1 MRENCSGGGVQ
12 EGWNSQGDLEQRASE
27 IARRS
32 ERLTRDRKVPGSS
45 PRWSGGRIFFSRV
58 KKKKKKSP

>member
-27 IARRS
+27 TARRS
-32 ERLTRDRKVPGSS
+32 ERLTRDRKGGFES
-45 PRWSGGRIFFSRV
+45 PLERRENFLLQGE
-58 KKKKKKSP
+58 KKSP